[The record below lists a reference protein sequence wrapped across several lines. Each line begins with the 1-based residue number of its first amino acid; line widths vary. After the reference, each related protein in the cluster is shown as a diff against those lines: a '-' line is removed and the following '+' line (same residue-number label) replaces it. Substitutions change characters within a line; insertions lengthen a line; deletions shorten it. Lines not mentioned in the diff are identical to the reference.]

1 MRLNMTKITEIMNR
15 MTIMAFLFLITIPG
29 ATAAEEESGSS
40 LDEPLAAAVAILAL
54 IPLTTALI
62 AYRRTDN
69 KRLLI
74 LSVAFG
80 IFFVKGI
87 MLFLEHDLE
96 PIGLDLEGVHLMSIF
111 MDFLIIILISW
122 TTFRK

>member
-1 MRLNMTKITEIMNR
+1 MNR